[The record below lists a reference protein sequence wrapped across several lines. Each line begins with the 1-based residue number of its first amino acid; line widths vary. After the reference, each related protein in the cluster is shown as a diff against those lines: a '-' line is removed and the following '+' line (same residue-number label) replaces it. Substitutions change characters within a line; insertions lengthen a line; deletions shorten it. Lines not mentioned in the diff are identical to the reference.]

1 MFEWMQNI
9 LIGAQVFCWQK
20 FVIQLVPKTPK
31 IYGIKALE
39 KKAQKQPPF
48 KGIIAI
54 KPDWYLILTNKYM
67 NRNKT
72 YALSKFP
79 K

>member
-1 MFEWMQNI
+1 MDFARFFAVDHPLCDVGMKNI

-54 KPDWYLILTNKYM
+54 KPD
-67 NRNKT
+67 
-72 YALSKFP
+72 
-79 K
+79 